1 MIKEKIEE
9 VIENLII
16 NTELGTLVWE
26 EGDTKD
32 RRYERCLISYGE
44 DGTQFEIEIKYT
56 LINNKWKFDDSKYIW
71 VRNKKL
77 PKGHYYG
84 STDSVMKLKEI
95 LLKKYCQDLNPS
107 ESDVADILGEIS
119 KGISLS
125 TYRDNKLNKIL

>member
-16 NTELGTLVWE
+16 NTELGTLIWE

-32 RRYERCLISYGE
+32 RRYERNLLSYGE
-44 DGTQFEIEIKYT
+44 DGTQFEIEIKYG
-56 LINNKWKFDDSKYIW
+56 LVNDKWKFDDSKYIW

-84 STDSVMKLKEI
+84 RADSVAKLKEI